1 MRSKNRSLALF
12 AAGLLAVGAAAHGQS
27 SPGHPQVRVTTNF
40 GSFDIE
46 LDAVRAPLTVEAFL
60 GYVDQGFYSNTLIH
74 RVAAGFVVQGGGYT
88 PDLVEKPTGPPVFN
102 ESGNGLTN
110 LRGTVGLAR
119 TNEPHSGTS
128 QFYINLVDNADLNPR
143 PTRWG
148 YAVFGAVISG
158 MEVVDRI
165 GDVATGA
172 AGPFDR
178 SVPIQP
184 IIIEK
189 VERLP

>member
-1 MRSKNRSLALF
+1 MRSKNCFLALF
-12 AAGLLAVGAAAHGQS
+12 AAGLLAVGAAAHAQG
-27 SPGHPQVRVTTNF
+27 SPARPQVRVTTNL
-40 GSFDIE
+40 GSFVIE

-60 GYVDQGFYSNTLIH
+60 KYVDEGFYSNTLIH
-74 RVAAGFVVQGGGYT
+74 RVAAGFVIQGGGYT
-88 PDLVEKPTGPPVFN
+88 PDFEEKPTGPPVFN

-119 TNEPHSGTS
+119 TNDPHSGTS
-128 QFYINLVDNADLNPR
+128 QFYVNLVDNADLNPR

-148 YAVFGAVISG
+148 YAVFGTVVEG
-158 MEVVDRI
+158 MDTVDRI
-165 GDVATGA
+165 GDVATGP

-178 SVPIQP
+178 SVPVEP
-184 IIIEK
+184 IIIQS

>member
-1 MRSKNRSLALF
+1 MRSTNRFLALA
-12 AAGLLAVGAAAHGQS
+12 AAGLCALGGAHGQS
-27 SPGHPQVRVTTNF
+27 SSGHPQVRVTTNL
-40 GSFDIE
+40 GSFVIE

-88 PDLVEKPTGPPVFN
+88 PDFEEKPTGPPVFN

-119 TNEPHSGTS
+119 ANEPHTGTS
-128 QFYINLVDNADLNPR
+128 QFYINLVDNPDLNPR

-148 YAVFGAVISG
+148 YAVFGTVISG
-158 MEVVDRI
+158 LETVDRI

-178 SVPIQP
+178 NVPAEP
-184 IIIEK
+184 IIIQSI
-189 VERLP
+189 ERLP

>member
-1 MRSKNRSLALF
+1 MRSKHFSKTLF
-12 AAGLLAVGAAAHGQS
+12 AAALLAFGAAAYAQS
-27 SPGHPQVRVTTNF
+27 PPGHPQVRVNTNF
-40 GSFDIE
+40 GSFVIE

-74 RVAAGFVVQGGGYT
+74 RVAPGFVVQGGGYT
-88 PDLVEKPTGPPVFN
+88 PDYEEKPTGPPVFN

-119 TNEPHSGTS
+119 SNEPHSGTS
-128 QFYINLVDNADLNPR
+128 QFYVNLVDNPDLNPR

-148 YAVFGAVISG
+148 YAVFGTVVAG
-158 MEVVDRI
+158 METLDRI

-178 SVPIQP
+178 NVPVEP
-184 IIIEK
+184 IVIESI
-189 VERLP
+189 ERVP